1 MRSSILPVCLCLLL
15 WTSVAVAASPSSG
28 AEHEFLEAARVGF
41 KVWDADRDGRLSV
54 HEIELAVADPKVRG
68 IAAAAA
74 ATLRRAIR
82 SDHEIEWLTFDTVA
96 DRVQRGA
103 STPELPDVIEIF
115 VAACERIQ
123 TTRREMF
130 VNGLPDATKL
140 SQGKLGDCFLL
151 ATLGTVA
158 ACDPQRLKQ
167 MLRPLPHDK
176 YEVTFGTGRKLVL
189 DMPTDAEIC
198 IGARNQNDGMWAVAF
213 EKAVGAIYLERQKT
227 PRHVTPLAIIGVGG
241 TPNVP
246 LELLTGHAVK
256 RSGCEDFQRGQLDE
270 ATRAQR
276 LDEIRHKLIAN
287 KRAKRLV
294 VGGTAPKGKQTLVP
308 GLYYNH
314 SYGVL
319 DYDEATD
326 RVTFWNPFGNGYT
339 PKGPPGLANGFVT
352 QHGRFSMTL
361 PEAVQWFGSFSM
373 ETDEPTERFL
383 E

>member
-1 MRSSILPVCLCLLL
+1 MIVPVCSCLLIGTTCAL
-15 WTSVAVAASPSSG
+15 AATPEAG
-28 AEHEFLEAARVGF
+28 ARRELLDNALVGF
-41 KVWDADRDGRLSV
+41 SAWDSDDDGRLSV
-54 HEIELAVADPKVRG
+54 REIELAVADPKVKG
-68 IAAAAA
+68 TAAATA

-82 SDHEIEWLTFDTVA
+82 SNHDLEWLTFDLVA
-96 DRVQRGA
+96 ERVERGA
-103 STPELPDVIEIF
+103 STPQLPDIVEIYA
-115 VAACERIQ
+115 AACERIQ

-130 VNGLPDATKL
+130 VNELPDATKL

-158 ACDPQRLKQ
+158 AADPQRLKQ
-167 MLRPLPHDK
+167 MLRPLPNDK
-176 YEVTFGTGRKLVL
+176 YEATFGTGRKLVL

-198 IGARNQNDGMWAVAF
+198 IGARNQNDGMWAIAF
-213 EKAVGAIYLERQKT
+213 EKAVGTIYLERQKS
-227 PRHVTPLAIIGVGG
+227 PRHVTPLAVIGVGG

-246 LELLTGHAVK
+246 LELLTGHVVK

-270 ATRAQR
+270 AARVAR
-276 LDEIRHKLIAN
+276 LDEIRQKLIAN
-287 KRAKRLV
+287 KQAKRLV

-319 DYDEATD
+319 DYDAATD

-339 PKGPPGLANGFVT
+339 PKGPPGLKHGFVT
-352 QHGRFSMTL
+352 SHGRFSMTL
-361 PEAVQWFGSFSM
+361 PEAVMWFGSFSM
-373 ETDEPTERFL
+373 ETAEPTERFN